1 MKPLPSGPIVLC
13 ALAAAAGLAHAPVGA
28 ARAQASPQ
36 AASPPPAP
44 LAALPPVE
52 AVVARTLTRVALT
65 DLKLVK
71 SPGEADF
78 VVAAELLALAASLQ
92 PADEDMLRLL
102 IEAAS
107 AAGDRAT
114 VEDATRRLLKLDPGD
129 TVAQLSLLSAN
140 ISRLQDADSRVQAY
154 ERFLGPAGAALDP
167 ALRSR
172 LALDLALLLRERG
185 DAQGFADRL
194 RLATTLDPANKD
206 AAGLLVT
213 FVGQRGDP
221 PEKRL
226 EALLILL
233 GADPLDGHTH
243 TAIARELASVGAAK
257 QAVRFFESAEAI
269 LTKIGEPA
277 DAEFALEKRIQQWL
291 AGGAGKVSAE
301 FNEAISKPRKQIEE
315 QAQLLRAAGREADI
329 AKLPKPEEV
338 KLSPEVERVWALAAH
353 AAGDEA
359 GLRQALEEMTSTLTR
374 LQRARDDAAARP
386 KEWTAEMAADA
397 VTQHSVS
404 LAWTRLLLDKDPTQ
418 ADALVSILRM
428 GAGLPADVSARLG
441 GLLQARKGDPQGVAT
456 LREAAT
462 RDPLAQVALAVAL
475 ELTGSR
481 DEARQA
487 FEAAA
492 DALRGTATAAWAID
506 RATAL
511 RGSPPQPRDEARLLG
526 AMADGVPR
534 WLDQMHIR
542 PQSFQSLQAALVAD
556 RGGPFDKPIIEL
568 TLRNMAP
575 IPLAIGPDRPLN
587 SRIMLGPAID
597 IGTRRVQGTS
607 PEVVSL
613 ERRLR
618 LMPGTEIKV
627 RVWADPGYNG
637 FLSELSAG
645 ELSRSRWRVVQGFRL
660 NEKGTAEVGP
670 MSLATETG
678 IYLKQTY
685 PHTAEPMARLA
696 DLVSTLPTA
705 ELSGLLGTLRWRL
718 FLDEGGVARLNP
730 EDTARVARALADRYA
745 KAEPI
750 ERMLILSVLPSS
762 RMLKA
767 LAPFDRAAA
776 ETPEQDPRVLLVKMA
791 TRAASPDDPLLAAA
805 EGAADPAVRLV
816 AGASKAR
823 LKGDSKTY
831 SRFTLFGQ

>member
-1 MKPLPSGPIVLC
+1 MKPLPPGAVVSLVL
-13 ALAAAAGLAHAPVGA
+13 ASAAGLAFMPAGVV
-28 ARAQASPQ
+28 RAQSSPQ
-36 AASPPPAP
+36 ATAAIASAT
-44 LAALPPVE
+44 LPPVE
-52 AVVARTLTRVALT
+52 AVVARTLTRIALT

-71 SPGEADF
+71 SPGEADL

-92 PADEDMLRLL
+92 PADEDILRLL

-185 DAQGFADRL
+185 DAQGFAERL
-194 RLATTLDPANKD
+194 RQATTLDPTNKD

-213 FVGQRGDP
+213 FVAQRGDP

-226 EALLILL
+226 EALFILL

-257 QAVRFFESAEAI
+257 QAVRFFDSAEAI
-269 LTKIGEPA
+269 LTKIGEPV
-277 DAEFALEKRIQQWL
+277 DAEVALESRIQQWL

-301 FNEAISKPRKQIEE
+301 FNEAISQPRKQIEE

-329 AKLPKPEEV
+329 AKLPKTEEV
-338 KLSPEVERVWALAAH
+338 KLSPEVERVWALAAS

-374 LQRARDDAAARP
+374 LQRARDDATVRP

-404 LAWTRLLLDKDPTQ
+404 LAWTRLLVDKDPTQ
-418 ADALVSILRM
+418 ADALLSILRT
-428 GAGLPADVSARLG
+428 GAGLPADVAARLG

-456 LREAAT
+456 LRDAAT

-475 ELTGSR
+475 ELSGSR
-481 DEARQA
+481 DEARQT
-487 FEAAA
+487 FETAA
-492 DALRGTATAAWAID
+492 DALRGTATAAWAAD

-511 RGSPPQPRDEARLLG
+511 RGSPAPPRDEARLLG

-568 TLRNMAP
+568 SLRNMAP

-618 LMPGTEIKV
+618 LMPGTEMKV

-660 NEKGTAEVGP
+660 NEKGTAELGP

-696 DLVSTLPTA
+696 DLVATLPPA

-730 EDTARVARALADRYA
+730 DDAARAARALADRYA
-745 KAEPI
+745 KAEPL

-776 ETPEQDPRVLLVKMA
+776 ATEEPDPRVLLVKVA
-791 TRAASPDDPLLAAA
+791 TRATAPDDPLLADAD
-805 EGAADPAVRLV
+805 GAADPALKLV
-816 AGASKAR
+816 AGASRDR
-823 LKGDSKTY
+823 LKGDAKTY
-831 SRFTLFGQ
+831 SRFTLFGR